1 MRYFAYGSN
10 MSFARLIRR
19 VPSAVRVG
27 ACTLHQHDLR
37 FHKAGTDGSGKC
49 DAFQTDDSSH
59 FIVGSLYEI
68 DPVEK
73 QSLDL
78 VEGLGVGYAEK
89 RVCLATES
97 GEMVEA
103 LTYYAT
109 MIDKS
114 LKPYSW
120 YLQHVL
126 IGAGESGCP
135 PDYVARIRATNAI
148 EDGHRERDARERAIY
163 ANMRKL

>member
-27 ACTLHQHDLR
+27 ACTLHRHDLR
-37 FHKAGTDGSGKC
+37 FHKTGTDGSGKC
-49 DAFQTDDSSH
+49 DAFQTDDPNH

-73 QSLDL
+73 RSLDL
-78 VEGLGVGYAEK
+78 VEGLGVGYAEE
-89 RVCLATES
+89 RVSLMTHS
-97 GEMVEA
+97 RDVFEA
-103 LTYYAT
+103 LTYYAS

-114 LKPYSW
+114 LRPYSW

-126 IGAGESGCP
+126 IGALESGCP
-135 PDYVARIRATNAI
+135 PDYVAQIRGTEAI
-148 EDGHRERDARERAIY
+148 EDGHRERDAKERAIHDP
-163 ANMRKL
+163 